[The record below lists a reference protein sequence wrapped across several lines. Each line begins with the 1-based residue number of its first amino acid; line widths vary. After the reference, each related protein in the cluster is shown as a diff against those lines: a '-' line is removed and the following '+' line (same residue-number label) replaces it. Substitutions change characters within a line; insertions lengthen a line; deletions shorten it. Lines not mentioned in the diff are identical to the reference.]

1 MDAYLFILFQ
11 ITAFFE
17 EITVSGKKY
26 TDDIT
31 TAYRIVHKVRM
42 YNTYNYSCLH
52 S

>member
-1 MDAYLFILFQ
+1 MLFQ

-26 TDDIT
+26 MGDIAA
-31 TAYRIVHKVRM
+31 AYGIVRKVCM
-42 YNTYNYSCLH
+42 YNTYNYSYLH